1 MRSPP
6 GLPFGPRSGASPP
19 TRRRLQDL
27 VAPPRLA
34 PSWNAKNPTVRV
46 AITGA
51 SGFVGRALS
60 RALTEAGHTPL
71 AVRRDAHGQLRWS
84 VARGFDPPEALS
96 GYDAVVHLAGENIA
110 GGRWSEARKAG
121 IRASRV
127 EGTRRV
133 VDALRIADP
142 RPKVFI
148 SMSAVGFYGA
158 RGSTQLDEASGPG
171 EGFLAEVCGAWESEA
186 MAAASLN
193 NLRLVR
199 LRLGTVL
206 GDGGALAKM
215 LPAFKM
221 GLGGRLGAGDQYM
234 SWIHLDDVV
243 GGILH
248 VLTHDECEGAFNLTA
263 PEPATN
269 AAFTAA
275 LGQALR
281 RPTFLPVP
289 RFALRVAFGEM
300 ADHLLLTGQRVI
312 PKRLLETGFEFRH
325 PDLDAA
331 LSAALR

>member
-1 MRSPP
+1 M
-6 GLPFGPRSGASPP
+6 
-19 TRRRLQDL
+19 
-27 VAPPRLA
+27 
-34 PSWNAKNPTVRV
+34 RV

-60 RALTEAGHTPL
+60 RVLKEASHTPV
-71 AVRRDAHGQLRWS
+71 AVRRDASGELQWS
-84 VARGFDPPEALS
+84 IERGFDPPEALT
-96 GYDAVVHLAGENIA
+96 GYDAVIHLAGENIA
-110 GGRWSEARKAG
+110 GGRWTDARKQT
-121 IRASRV
+121 IRSSRV

-133 VDALRIADP
+133 ADALRLADP
-142 RPKVFI
+142 RPTVFI
-148 SMSAVGFYGA
+148 SMSAVGYYGA
-158 RGSTQLDEASGPG
+158 RGSSQLDENSEPG
-171 EGFLAEVCGAWESEA
+171 EGFLADVCGAWEAEA
-186 MAAASLN
+186 KAAASLEG
-193 NLRLVR
+193 LRVVR

-221 GLGGRLGAGDQYM
+221 GVGGRLGSGDQYM

-243 GGILH
+243 RAIVH

-275 LGQALR
+275 LGKALR

-289 RFALRVAFGEM
+289 KFALRAAFGEM
-300 ADHLLLTGQRVI
+300 AEHLLLSGQRVL
-312 PKRLLETGFEFRH
+312 PKRLLETGFEFGH
-325 PDLDAA
+325 PDLGAA

>member
-1 MRSPP
+1 M
-6 GLPFGPRSGASPP
+6 
-19 TRRRLQDL
+19 
-27 VAPPRLA
+27 
-34 PSWNAKNPTVRV
+34 RV

-60 RALTEAGHTPL
+60 QALENSGHTPV
-71 AVRRDAHGQLRWS
+71 AVRRTAGGELRWS
-84 VARGFDPPEALS
+84 TKDGFEPPEALS

-110 GGRWSEARKAG
+110 GGRWNDARKES

-133 VDALRIADP
+133 ADALRIADP

-148 SMSAVGFYGA
+148 SMSAVGYYGA
-158 RGSTQLDEASGPG
+158 RGSTELDETSGAG
-171 EGFLAEVCGAWESEA
+171 EGFLAEVCGAWEAEA
-186 MAAASLN
+186 KAAESLEG
-193 NLRLVR
+193 LRVVR

-221 GLGGRLGAGDQYM
+221 GVGGRLGEGDQYM
-234 SWIHLDDVV
+234 SWIHLEDVV
-243 GGILH
+243 RAILH
-248 VLTHDECEGAFNLTA
+248 ALTHDDCEGPLNLTA

-275 LGQALR
+275 LGKTLR

-289 RFALRVAFGEM
+289 KFALRVAFGEM

-312 PKRLLETGFEFRH
+312 PKRLLETGFEFKH
-325 PDLDAA
+325 PD
-331 LSAALR
+331 LSAALTAALG